1 MLMVK
6 MEKRPLAPEGVYLT
20 QVGSVTSEDHEEYGP
35 RIQFAFPLEDLADE
49 DGRPV
54 VVFRSCS
61 NKLTPR
67 SALRG
72 IVEGILG
79 RKLTEEEVYNG
90 FDLESLVGLPV
101 QIVVKHKVSAQGN
114 TYGIAE
120 TIIHVAEQKTENLPF

>member
-101 QIVVKHKVSAQGN
+101 QITRHMSLLMQRYHHQFRHMIVQ
-114 TYGIAE
+114 IL
-120 TIIHVAEQKTENLPF
+120 NLH